1 MAREVDHVVIARGF
15 QLTGVGRAL
24 PVAFHQQR
32 PHGGNFG
39 TDQIDPR
46 IEAAGHHGLSA
57 SLTATVYHDRLA
69 VPLGLSGNH
78 VDRTDQAHD
87 HLVKEHRVAVV
98 PAEKEI
104 FEHRTV
110 LQVGIIGVG
119 CTLKSSTHRPSLAQD
134 TAHHARELL
143 TPAPLSVTIAGNVPG
158 FASFG

>member
-1 MAREVDHVVIARGF
+1 M
-15 QLTGVGRAL
+15 
-24 PVAFHQQR
+24 VA
-32 PHGGNFG
+32 HGGDFG

-98 PAEKEI
+98 PAK
-104 FEHRTV
+104 RKYSN
-110 LQVGIIGVG
+110 IGPFS
-119 CTLKSSTHRPSLAQD
+119 KSA
-134 TAHHARELL
+134 
-143 TPAPLSVTIAGNVPG
+143 
-158 FASFG
+158 